1 MPGFINLSAHLSAPQ
16 GLTRLTNVRFFDSW
30 AFLGLTSLK
39 CTLILAGRPGG
50 ESEEGVHPLA
60 GQGGVWAPMFMYRAK
75 VTWVWCIAHV
85 STQDLG
91 GSIYID
97 FCLPCQPKQSKTLRI
112 WNFEV
117 NFFRRRLAHN
127 ERGRVSSQ
135 GQCFSSEFGW
145 FNLPRFLFTLSA
157 KTIKTPRVWNCQL
170 FPTAPCSQW
179 AWSCIEPRSPGSDVS
194 LMFPLRCRICQT
206 AWALCLDHAQSWYF
220 VNLNI
225 EVETWCSH

>member
-1 MPGFINLSAHLSAPQ
+1 MPGFIDLSAHLSAPQ

-97 FCLPCQPKQSKTLRI
+97 FCLPCQPKQSKHLGFGTLRSTFSEGALLTMSVVVFRVKVNAFPQ
-112 WNFEV
+112 NFGGSIYLD
-117 NFFRRRLAHN
+117 FCLPCQPKQSKHLGFGTLK
-127 ERGRVSSQ
+127 ST
-135 GQCFSSEFGW
+135 FSDGA
-145 FNLPRFLFTLSA
+145 LFTMSVVMYRA
-157 KTIKTPRVWNCQL
+157 KVTWVWCFWQGVQ
-170 FPTAPCSQW
+170 P
-179 AWSCIEPRSPGSDVS
+179 
-194 LMFPLRCRICQT
+194 
-206 AWALCLDHAQSWYF
+206 
-220 VNLNI
+220 
-225 EVETWCSH
+225 